1 MLTTVAAISPDANV
15 ALLAA
20 GALRWASQGCEQR
33 QGSLREEF
41 LAVALFSVIGLLVSL
56 IAVFLGEPGVWL

>member
-20 GALRWASQGCEQR
+20 GILALGESGMRAAPR
-33 QGSLREEF
+33 FFTEEF
-41 LAVALFSVIGLLVSL
+41 LAVALFSAIGLLVSL
-56 IAVFLGEPGVWL
+56 IAVFLGEQGVWL